1 MATVNSIIT
10 DISTLSAADKRTLK
24 QYLAGMFSSVSV
36 SMETFVKEERFSQG
50 LVCPL
55 CGCVH
60 IVRNGRRK
68 DGTQRYICRDC
79 GRSFVA
85 TSNSIVSCT
94 KKNFIVWEKNI
105 DCMMLGLSLR
115 KTANICGI
123 NRNTAFAWRHKILK
137 ALQNMAGSVILDG
150 IIETDETFFALSYK
164 GDHKNSRTF
173 TIPRRPHKRGG
184 SAHLRGISRE
194 KVCVPCAVNRNGL
207 SIAKATNLGRVA
219 TKDLHRIY
227 DDRIEP
233 GSIMVTDL
241 MNSYRRFT
249 NKNGLQLIQ
258 LKGGRSKK
266 GIYNIQHVKDLS
278 KMPALP
284 FAT

>member
-137 ALQNMAGSVILDG
+137 PFRTWLVQLSLMALLRQMRLFLLYLIRV
-150 IIETDETFFALSYK
+150 TT
-164 GDHKNSRTF
+164 RT
-173 TIPRRPHKRGG
+173 
-184 SAHLRGISRE
+184 A
-194 KVCVPCAVNRNGL
+194 
-207 SIAKATNLGRVA
+207 
-219 TKDLHRIY
+219 
-227 DDRIEP
+227 
-233 GSIMVTDL
+233 
-241 MNSYRRFT
+241 
-249 NKNGLQLIQ
+249 
-258 LKGGRSKK
+258 GRSPYPADPIREAVPHIFGVYLVKK
-266 GIYNIQHVKDLS
+266 SVF
-278 KMPALP
+278 PAL
-284 FAT
+284 